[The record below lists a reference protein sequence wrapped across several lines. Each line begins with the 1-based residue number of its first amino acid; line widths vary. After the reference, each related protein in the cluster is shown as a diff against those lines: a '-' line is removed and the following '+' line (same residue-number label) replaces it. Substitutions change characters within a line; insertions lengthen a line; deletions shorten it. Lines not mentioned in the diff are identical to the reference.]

1 MAGESLGGEVVPNKV
16 GRGRI
21 GGPALALSVIA
32 LLGAGCGFNADSGG
46 SAGGAGNAGP
56 AEVAPGC
63 DPNYSGACLDP
74 NAYDYDCAGGEGN
87 GPGYT
92 GTVTVIGA
100 DHYGLDRDGDH
111 EGCEP
116 YYP

>member
-1 MAGESLGGEVVPNKV
+1 MLG
-16 GRGRI
+16 
-21 GGPALALSVIA
+21 AIA
-32 LLGAGCGFNADSGG
+32 LLGAGCGVGVDSGG
-46 SAGGAGNAGP
+46 RAQAGDAGP
-56 AEVAPGC
+56 GAVAPGC

-74 NAYDYDCAGGEGN
+74 NVYDYDCAGGEGN